1 MLPPSAEV
9 DGPAPLGDPLL
20 GPREAKE
27 LHGLLGAAVERL
39 DNADSPTS
47 PARWDQAGSRS
58 NPRSRR

>member
-39 DNADSPTS
+39 DNAESQRL
-47 PARWDQAGSRS
+47 PAPPAPPAPGTGLS
-58 NPRSRR
+58 